1 MHIDGTLSASSPSAG
16 PAFRSRGRAATFL
29 VPFLVAA
36 TLPVTAA
43 GDSAKCARAAEIVK
57 EVQTLYQ
64 AAKPPY
70 LKILEK
76 LKVAQDLCPLSG
88 DVWKYAY
95 CSAQA
100 LGDLDS
106 VRRFRQR
113 AVDNDV
119 AQLDCEAERKSA
131 PPAAAP
137 LSPFV
142 REKFALVVGVGTF
155 ADPKIKTL
163 TYAAK
168 DAIDFAHALEDP
180 KHGRFKPSNITV
192 LTDRSATRDAILGA
206 LDSIIRK
213 AHEEDLVVI
222 YVSSHGSPGLK
233 DRGLAGN
240 GYILTY
246 DTAVEK
252 LWSQAIEYQ
261 TFAKQTGLIQARRK
275 VTFLDTCFSGQAGGG
290 AKSLELETGGPD
302 EKTSRMFASN
312 EGSFVVTSS
321 NSTETSWESQSV
333 PNSYFTHFLIEAM
346 TRSKEPPTM
355 KEIFRYIA
363 AKVPEAAYRER
374 HEEQHPQMQPL
385 DGPDDITIGVVPSGD
400 VRQLPTPPSG

>member
-1 MHIDGTLSASSPSAG
+1 M
-16 PAFRSRGRAATFL
+16 
-29 VPFLVAA
+29 VPFLLAAAFPVA
-36 TLPVTAA
+36 VA
-43 GDSAKCARAAEIVK
+43 GDSAKCARAAEIVA

-64 AAKPPY
+64 SATPPY
-70 LKILEK
+70 RKILER

-100 LGDLDS
+100 VGDLES
-106 VRRFRQR
+106 ARRFRQR

-119 AQLDCEAERKSA
+119 TQLDCEAERQTA
-131 PPAAAP
+131 PAAAAP

-155 ADPKIKTL
+155 ADPKINTL
-163 TYAAK
+163 KYAAK
-168 DAIDFAHALEDP
+168 DAIDFAHALQDP
-180 KHGRFKPSNITV
+180 QHGRFKPSNVTV

-206 LDSIIRK
+206 LDSIIRQ

-222 YVSSHGSPGLK
+222 YVSSHGSPGRR

-275 VTFLDTCFSGQAGGG
+275 VTFLDTCFSGQASGG
-290 AKSLELETGGPD
+290 AKSLEIEAGGPD
-302 EKTSRMFASN
+302 DQTSRMFASH

-321 NSTETSWESQSV
+321 NSTETSWESESV

-346 TRSKEPPTM
+346 TRSQEPPTM

-363 AKVPEAAYRER
+363 AKVPEAAARER

-385 DGPDDITIGVVPSGD
+385 DGPDDITIGVVPGGS
-400 VRQLPTPPSG
+400 PAT